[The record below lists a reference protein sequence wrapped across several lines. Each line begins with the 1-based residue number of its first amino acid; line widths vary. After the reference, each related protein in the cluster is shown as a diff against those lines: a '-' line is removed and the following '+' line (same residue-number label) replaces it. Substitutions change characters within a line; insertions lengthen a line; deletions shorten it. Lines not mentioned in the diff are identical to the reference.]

1 MVEIH
6 DLKKQSHKKDFMLN
20 VEIPNWPLS
29 SLENFNLKKFFSNWF
44 FSFFKSERQSI
55 YTLIAKETLYLEF

>member
-1 MVEIH
+1 M
-6 DLKKQSHKKDFMLN
+6 N

-29 SLENFNLKKFFSNWF
+29 SLEDFNFKKFFSNWF

-55 YTLIAKETLYLEF
+55 YVLIAKETLYLEF